1 MIHEYALE
9 PGLVATWVDKPTA
22 ALIRQSFGVGRGRL
36 VSRFPKAWAKRV
48 YEELQGA
55 TPIERKLVEEI
66 LVLLTEKTVTRN
78 QGHFDPERGDW
89 LDNALVEHEVRPFH
103 AILARANPAPRSG
116 VLTQDDLYGG
126 HELWSVD
133 HGRCVPRNATCLS
146 KAVAPFLRV
155 SSEIVFV
162 DPHFQPDRKRYRNT
176 LAAYLRETMRSRPG
190 GPPKLIELV
199 AKDGYDKPSTEWF
212 RQQCQEELPQCV
224 PLGTTITVRRL
235 AERDDGER
243 LHSRYVLS
251 DLGGIAFHTGLDEEE
266 ERSGPSEDLTLLSRK
281 QYRDRWSQY
290 KSNRPSAFDQN
301 EPAFSITGSR
311 PLDRG

>member
-155 SSEIVFV
+155 SSEIVFA
-162 DPHFQPDRKRYRNT
+162 DPHFQPT
-176 LAAYLRETMRSRPG
+176 AVPHTQASTSWFPASG
-190 GPPKLIELV
+190 GLIL
-199 AKDGYDKPSTEWF
+199 
-212 RQQCQEELPQCV
+212 
-224 PLGTTITVRRL
+224 
-235 AERDDGER
+235 
-243 LHSRYVLS
+243 
-251 DLGGIAFHTGLDEEE
+251 
-266 ERSGPSEDLTLLSRK
+266 
-281 QYRDRWSQY
+281 
-290 KSNRPSAFDQN
+290 
-301 EPAFSITGSR
+301 GSR
-311 PLDRG
+311 RSMKAVLLKRLS

>member
-36 VSRFPKAWAKRV
+36 VSRFPKAWAKQV
-48 YEELQGA
+48 YEELRGA

-89 LDNALVEHEVRPFH
+89 LENALDEHEVRPFH
-103 AILARANPAPRSG
+103 AILARTNAALRSG

-133 HGRCVPRNATCLS
+133 HGRCVPRKAVCLS
-146 KAVAPFLRV
+146 QAVAPFLRI
-155 SSEIVFV
+155 SSEIIFV
-162 DPHFQPDRKRYRNT
+162 DPHFQPHHERYRNT

-190 GPPKLIELV
+190 GPPKLIELL
-199 AKDGYDKPSTEWF
+199 AKDGDDKPSTDWF
-212 RQQCQEELPQCV
+212 REQCQERLPPCV
-224 PLGTTITVRRL
+224 PLGTTISIRRL

-251 DLGGIAFHTGLDEEE
+251 DLGGVAFHTGLDEE
-266 ERSGPSEDLTLLSRK
+266 ERSGPSEDLTLLGRK

-311 PLDRG
+311 QPDRG

>member
-9 PGLVATWVDKPTA
+9 PGLVATWRDKPTA
-22 ALIRQSFGVGRGRL
+22 ALIRESFGVGRGRL
-36 VSRFPKAWAKRV
+36 LSRFPKKWAKQV
-48 YEELQGA
+48 FDELQGA
-55 TPIERKLVEEI
+55 TPIEKKLVEES
-66 LVLLTEKTVTRN
+66 LALLTEKTVTRN
-78 QGHFDPERGDW
+78 QGHFDSERGDW
-89 LDNALVEHEVRPFH
+89 LENALVEHEARPFH
-103 AILARANPAPRSG
+103 AILARTSPDLRPG

-133 HGRCVPRNATCLS
+133 HGRRVPRNAACLS
-146 KAVAPFLRV
+146 QAVAPFLRV
-155 SSEIVFV
+155 GSEIVFV
-162 DPHFQPDRKRYRNT
+162 DPHFRANRERYRNT
-176 LAAYLRETMRSRPG
+176 LAAYLRETMRHRPG

-199 AKDGYDKPSTEWF
+199 AKDGDDKQSTEVF
-212 RQQCQEELPQCV
+212 RQECQEKLPRCV
-224 PLGTTITVRRL
+224 PRGKTIKIRRL

-251 DLGGIAFHTGLDEEE
+251 DLGGVAFHTGLDEEE

-311 PLDRG
+311 PPDPG